1 MNGKVYLVGAG
12 PGDPE
17 LLTLKALRVLKSA
30 DAILHDDLIS
40 PEILQLA
47 PVSAQ
52 MYNVGKR
59 YGEKKI
65 TQLEISFLMLT
76 LVGSGLQVVR
86 LKSGDPLVFG
96 RAGEEIEELRKADID
111 YEIVPGVTSAFGAA
125 AATGIPLTHRNIASS
140 LIMVTARQ
148 ASNNNRDDW
157 RRLISS
163 GATLAIYMPGQDYL
177 SLSTELQAAGLSVDT
192 PCAIVSQA
200 TTPRQRTAV
209 STLAQLPNQAQLP
222 SPTLLIVG
230 EVVRLSEPWITQN
243 STEAWRGLDV
253 LSPFTQ
259 VKASSRTEASWQTP
273 EERIS

>member
-76 LVGSGLQVVR
+76 LAGSGLQVVR